1 MALTDVKVR
10 TAKAGEKAYK
20 LADGNGMYLL
30 VTASGGKLWRFD
42 YRYLGKRKTLAIGP
56 YPDISLISARE
67 KCLGARRQLIDGIDP
82 SAQKKALKNSRIE
95 NSANTFEVISR
106 EFAESHLSRCTER
119 HQQKVLR
126 QMELYL
132 FPWVGNKS
140 MADLSPQDILACV
153 KRVQTQN
160 KMDTAHRILQSA
172 GQVFRYAVQT
182 GRAERDIT
190 ADLRGVLPA
199 HDVKHMPAPT
209 DPEKVREL
217 LLALDGFKGS
227 MAVQTALNLA
237 PLVFVR
243 PGELRAARWEEF
255 NFDEGLWRIPQKRM
269 KMRLDHIV
277 PLSRQAIRL
286 LEDIKPL
293 TGHGEYV
300 FPGGRDPKKCMSE
313 AAVNSAL
320 RRMGFDTRTEIT
332 GHGFRAIARTLLH
345 ERLGVD
351 PQIIEHQLAHRVP
364 DALGN
369 AYNRTRFIEQR
380 KEMMQIWADYLDELK
395 SKK

>member
-1 MALTDVKVR
+1 MSLSDVKVR
-10 TAKAGEKAYK
+10 TAKASDKAYK

-30 VTASGGKLWRFD
+30 VTPSGGRLWRFD
-42 YRYLGKRKTLAIGP
+42 YRYLGKRKTLSIGP
-56 YPDISLISARE
+56 YPEVSLISARE
-67 KCLGARRQLIDGIDP
+67 KCLDARRQLIDGIDP
-82 SAQKKALKNSRIE
+82 SAQKKVLKNSRIE
-95 NSANTFEVISR
+95 NSANTFEVVSR
-106 EFAESHLSRCTER
+106 EFAESHLSRYTER

-190 ADLRGVLPA
+190 ADLRGILPSQE
-199 HDVKHMPAPT
+199 VKHMPAPT
-209 DPEKVREL
+209 DPAEVREL

-227 MAVQTALNLA
+227 MTVQTSLNLA

-243 PGELRAARWEEF
+243 PGELRAARWADIDLEAAE
-255 NFDEGLWRIPQKRM
+255 WRFMVTKT
-269 KMRLDHIV
+269 KTDHLV
-277 PLSRQAIRL
+277 PLSRQAIAL
-286 LEDIKPL
+286 LGDMKAFS
-293 TGHGEYV
+293 GHLEYV
-300 FPGGRDPKKCMSE
+300 FPGGHDPKKCMSE
-313 AAVNSAL
+313 AAINAAL
-320 RRMGFDTRTEIT
+320 KRLGFDTRTEIT

-345 ERLGVD
+345 ERLGID
-351 PQIIEHQLAHRVP
+351 PHIIEHQLAHKVP
-364 DALGN
+364 DVLGA

-380 KEMMQIWADYLDELK
+380 REMMQLWADYLDELK
-395 SKK
+395 NSKK